1 MCHFEL
7 LKCVTLLFAANCF
20 HFVFIRIIMVK
31 LTDFIFQFLSL
42 KVTCTRQQNLILFCN
57 DFSQQKL
64 HVCLIL
70 SYNYKCNLTKHIT
83 DTMIHRSSS
92 HRYLIEQLPS
102 GCVSISAVLA
112 SGHWLKFVFFKLF
125 CCWFTCSFIILYYW
139 TSERQLQTA
148 AMIFSLNTSWGFGD
162 GVQTPLQRLPVRT
175 FFFWRALD
183 SFSMCLYLWVEQRFT
198 YFFQPEQNIL
208 WAITHSIQ

>member
-64 HVCLIL
+64 HVCFIL

-112 SGHWLKFVFFKLF
+112 SGHWLKFVFFNYSVADLLVRSLF
-125 CCWFTCSFIILYYW
+125 CITEHLSANYKL
-139 TSERQLQTA
+139 LQWY
-148 AMIFSLNTSWGFGD
+148 S
-162 GVQTPLQRLPVRT
+162 
-175 FFFWRALD
+175 
-183 SFSMCLYLWVEQRFT
+183 
-198 YFFQPEQNIL
+198 
-208 WAITHSIQ
+208 H